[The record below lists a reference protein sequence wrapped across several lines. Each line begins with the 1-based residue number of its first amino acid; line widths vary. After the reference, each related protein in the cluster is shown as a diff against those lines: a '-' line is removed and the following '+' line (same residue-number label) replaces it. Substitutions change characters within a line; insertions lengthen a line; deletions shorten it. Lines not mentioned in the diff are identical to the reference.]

1 MMGTIAKEEEELMKD
16 SKYKLYVSQ
25 IDKSLR
31 NFEYSSEWADLI
43 AALGKLN
50 KVINNYAKYPV
61 IPRRIKISKRLAQC
75 MHPALPFGVHLKAL
89 ETYDLIFKSMGTN
102 RLSHELFIYSA
113 GLFPLFGRAAM
124 KVRPDLLKVYET
136 HFVPLRAR
144 LRPALPGFLSG
155 VLPGLEESSEYF
167 TRTNALL
174 ENVCEGVGPSHFYGC
189 IWDCLASNSCVRLP
203 AIAYILAHFD
213 KKLPTEDQAH
223 IMGNNIDVMVCGLIA
238 CIEDSSILVQRC
250 ALDLLI
256 IGFPMHSCHM
266 TNDDMIRLVTAAL
279 VTILRRDMSLNR
291 RLYGWLLGTEVN
303 MTLLSHHPQMR
314 KAKAEKRNANYFDV
328 FSKEM
333 LVKAIKIILDNA
345 IGKSPH
351 DLKPYKLLVSLIDKD
366 DIGPVIIDDILFEVF
381 RLLYLCYNMDSKP
394 NTSDLLKNA
403 NLLFGALVPR
413 YLWEYVGQ
421 LFSVACSQYHGTSLL
436 DKEENP
442 VKRVGSGSPNIIEV
456 CALAEFLLDIV
467 SLETY
472 TETSSEHLPSLFH
485 HLVLQ
490 LTEHCDSLS
499 AKQVARGL
507 KLCAKILTRVQ
518 PAIVGSHTSGSAAID
533 EDLDSPQT
541 TADSTSLDEE
551 VSSEISHEKT
561 DSVFEQCL
569 RQYERFYVTFIYG
582 TRLKVGETRSISLIL
597 ESLRVKSF
605 HSNWEE
611 DVKQIDLILSLEG
624 GNNNDQIVVS
634 SMNSEQPP
642 RSKTPG
648 DEWVEPMKVASRL
661 LVDLSTLQTFFKS
674 PHSKKMFETNV
685 SGRLRLNLT
694 DRVLPK
700 VILSGPNSGFK
711 KLINTSWMGDESN
724 YTEFLP
730 EWLRVLIACA
740 CWLPS
745 AIPLQFV
752 AISTLLD
759 LIELCRTAQSL
770 VQTSSEDVLT
780 PVLILPLLSPPHLR
794 FIEKHTYIFQIIAR
808 WLWNQLGSLEY
819 KLKCVELLYQLHSM
833 LPNNDVVEN
842 CICNSLK
849 GIGMTPDERLDAF
862 RRFASLWHIGREI
875 NAKQGNS
882 LRITDIF
889 YKSML
894 KMLDNLKLPESDCLK
909 VEAQNW
915 LFHSLIRN
923 DLPRILDPIFYILL
937 DHPTARL
944 SVLHIR
950 AKTTDDINSTNTHEE
965 HKNVYAVS
973 SVNGTLVYHSDS
985 KKKSTNKKGK
995 HITAVTSMTNQS
1007 SKLNPK
1013 YVTEKNDE
1021 NLQVYDQTK
1030 DKNVS
1035 QSISVYV
1042 NPLSA
1047 NQPEINTDFD
1057 EYFEDTNGNEFPSET
1072 SDSTPKTVQT
1082 SIDSKSST
1090 KSKSNEQETGKMG
1103 FGINTALKIS
1113 SLDLLNISDTIFT
1126 KVSDGEISKIHRGSF
1141 SSEGIST
1148 IISDETETSLV
1159 SVESSG
1165 MVRSWSFPG
1174 KDLDNNSDLEESAAA
1189 EEYFNGQS
1197 DDSMA
1202 VVEYILGDLLD
1213 RVVFLSGDLE
1223 VTTKPVKTQTKPK
1236 SQNRKLQYQ
1245 PTITSHGS
1253 CTDPLHSHML
1263 LYQKKFEADKI
1274 LYALETL
1281 RNIIVHNPRLFLHY
1295 SSTTLL
1301 VSRSPILNALARH
1314 RKSLFGRGFYGDLDG
1329 GNIRTAMYLEVIMK
1343 TCLYFIRSFYHLEQH
1358 NITQKDIEGNKKVQ
1372 ICATDILRLLCS
1384 EMITFVKA
1392 NGRSLSYYLAD
1403 MFTRL
1408 KLYKIVLHCVLT
1420 SLTPVRTE
1428 SGQLSHQVLKFNDG
1442 FDINYQRLPMHS
1454 ETLQIQLMR
1463 FLLSLLILEREISFH
1478 RTESSTTDKSSDSL
1492 SDLRYIN
1499 GRLIPEQ
1506 PMFLAIVSRAL
1517 EMQPYSRHT
1526 HSFWTSFVAS
1536 SLPCLG
1542 NALTKVVTT
1551 VLKQICSNVEELS
1564 QCYGGKSNISFPP
1577 DYGITQ
1583 VEAMTVLCH
1592 FCLLD
1597 SAFKNQ
1603 PLVSFPGSCSS
1614 QIFNNLTNLIIPSPV
1629 VTLSTE
1635 INDES
1640 LVMARKSVLGHL
1652 PRVIASSSVLWQA
1665 LINRKEAEGENCEVG
1680 SGRIVKQQILDFL
1693 SPIAVHHSTSFLAAM
1708 AVVWRERRIPIT
1720 PNNYTVIP
1728 NASDDQKVLVQ
1739 LLTGIKAMPIDLIVQ
1754 TLSQIVKQP
1763 AMDQEIAVS
1772 VEVSALELFVNY
1784 TQFVAAGSLCD
1795 SWPSFLQLLK
1805 ESPSLSPPAQFLLL
1819 GALSQFVEKCPSFTD
1834 KKDLKDI
1841 QDITVKMVE
1850 SCITI
1855 AGACLE
1861 QTTWLRR
1868 NLAVREEDPP
1878 VTPDKEDKYY
1888 DDLEST
1894 EIESLITDES
1904 FMEEKPKK
1912 NRKSKLKR
1920 VTKKIRHDAE
1930 KLQISAMHEW
1940 FMKAIG
1946 NDSNVSFENTE
1957 RSKNG
1962 GNSVTQYS
1970 VGALTVLAQLLAPLL
1985 DVAFGNQEKER
1996 VVTLLINLMYNV
2008 TPYLKN
2014 HTPRNAGSYYACS
2027 QLLANLSS
2035 YQYTRKAWKKDAME
2049 LFFDLAF
2056 FQMELRS
2063 LQHWRVIVDNL
2074 MSQEDSTFRELMNRI
2089 SVAPANSLNIFS
2101 SKDQENEQRAQLL
2114 KRLAFVIYCSDT
2126 DQFCSHIK
2134 EIQERLSDCI
2144 KMPQIVPG
2152 LEAQV
2157 FLCLRVLLLRM
2168 TPAHIIPL
2176 WPTII
2181 SELVQVLMNIEEE
2194 LSNESEEI
2202 RKESDSNGLLSMG
2215 WLQLQL
2221 AAANLLFLAVQLP
2234 ADRLP
2239 QFQMYRWAFVG
2250 GDVTSSNNSNASP
2263 DFVPHV
2269 TRIAQLMGKK
2279 YGKKLEALPTPLL
2292 PTCTKVKS
2300 LEDLYPFFTA
2310 LSTGKYTP
2318 LSVTQLEHNLE
2329 LDFLDVMPSGR

>member
-31 NFEYSSEWADLI
+31 NFEYSNEWADLI

-167 TRTNALL
+167 SRTNALL

-203 AIAYILAHFD
+203 AISYILAHFD

-291 RLYGWLLGTEVN
+291 RLYGWLLGSEVN

-421 LFSVACSQYHGTSLL
+421 LFSIACSQYHGTSLS

-499 AKQVARGL
+499 AKQVAHGL

-518 PAIVGSHTSGSAAID
+518 PAIVGSHTSGSAVLD
-533 EDLDSPQT
+533 EELDSPQT

-551 VSSEISHEKT
+551 VPSDNLEKS

-611 DVKQIDLILSLEG
+611 DVKQIDVILSLEG
-624 GNNNDQIVVS
+624 VNNNDQIIS
-634 SMNSEQPP
+634 SISIELP

-648 DEWVEPMKVASRL
+648 EEWVEPMKVASRL

-674 PHSKKMFETNV
+674 PQSKKMFETNV
-685 SGRLRLNLT
+685 SA
-694 DRVLPK
+694 
-700 VILSGPNSGFK
+700 
-711 KLINTSWMGDESN
+711 GDESN

-745 AIPLQFV
+745 AVPLQFV

-780 PVLILPLLSPPHLR
+780 TVLILPLLSPPHLR

-808 WLWNQLGSLEY
+808 WLWNQLANLEY

-833 LPNNDVVEN
+833 LPSNDVVEN

-849 GIGMTPDERLDAF
+849 GIGMTPDERLEAF

-1013 YVTEKNDE
+1013 YVTEKNEE
-1021 NLQVYDQTK
+1021 NLQVYDNSK
-1030 DKNVS
+1030 DKNVG

-1057 EYFEDTNGNEFPSET
+1057 EYFEDTNGNEFPSES
-1072 SDSTPKTVQT
+1072 SDSAPKTVQT
-1082 SIDSKSST
+1082 STDTKTSGKKSS
-1090 KSKSNEQETGKMG
+1090 EQESAKIG

-1126 KVSDGEISKIHRGSF
+1126 KVSDGEISKMHRGSF

-1189 EEYFNGQS
+1189 EEYFNGQN

-1223 VTTKPVKTQTKPK
+1223 VTTKPVKAQTKPK

-1372 ICATDILRLLCS
+1372 ICATDILRLVCS

-1442 FDINYQRLPMHS
+1442 FDVNCQRLPMHS

-1478 RTESSTTDKSSDSL
+1478 RTETSTGDRSADSL
-1492 SDLRYIN
+1492 SDFRYIN

-1564 QCYGGKSNISFPP
+1564 QCYAGKSSICFPP

-1629 VTLSTE
+1629 VSLSAE
-1635 INDES
+1635 VNDES
-1640 LVMARKSVLGHL
+1640 LIMARKSVLGHL

-1708 AVVWRERRIPIT
+1708 AVVWRERRVPIT
-1720 PNNYTVIP
+1720 PNTYTVIP

-1819 GALSQFVEKCPSFTD
+1819 GALSQFVEKCPTFTD

-1850 SCITI
+1850 SCITV

-1868 NLAVREEDPP
+1868 NLAVREEEPP
-1878 VTPDKEDKYY
+1878 VTPDREDKYY

-1930 KLQISAMHEW
+1930 KLQISAMHDW

-1946 NDSNVSFENTE
+1946 NESNVSFESTE

-2008 TPYLKN
+2008 TPYLRN

-2089 SVAPANSLNIFS
+2089 SVAPTNSLNIFS

-2181 SELVQVLMNIEEE
+2181 SELVQVLMNIEEDL
-2194 LSNESEEI
+2194 LSESEEM
-2202 RKESDSNGLLSMG
+2202 RKEYDGNGLLSMG

-2250 GDVTSSNNSNASP
+2250 GDITSSNNSNASP

-2329 LDFLDVMPSGR
+2329 LDFLDVMPPGR